1 MTGKII
7 RGIAGFYYVHDEV
20 SRIYEC
26 KARGVFR
33 NRDIKPLVGDDAEF
47 DVLDPEE
54 GTGNITD
61 ILPRRNAFSRPAVA
75 NIDQA
80 LVIFALADPAPNLNL
95 LDRFLVSMEVQDIP
109 VIICFTKEDIDRT
122 RKADEYKVIYENAGY
137 KVFVIDAKDGDISE
151 ITDALKGKTTVLAGP
166 SGVGKST
173 LTNRI
178 QPEANME
185 TAEVSEKI
193 HRGRQTT
200 RHTELVFVEPGTF
213 IMDTPGFSSL
223 FIDDIEL
230 SALAGYFPEF
240 GQYTPDCRF
249 LGCAHIG
256 ERECGVKDAVNAGLI
271 PQSRY
276 SSYCQIYEELKEKRK
291 Y

>member
-1 MTGKII
+1 MTGKIV
-7 RGIAGFYYVHDEV
+7 RAVAGFYYVHDGI

-47 DVLDPEE
+47 EILDPED
-54 GTGNITD
+54 GIGNVTD
-61 ILPRRNAFSRPAVA
+61 ILPRRNSLSRPAVA

-80 LVIFALADPAPNLNL
+80 MVIFSLADPVPNLNL
-95 LDRFLVSMEVQDIP
+95 LDRFLVTMESQGIP
-109 VIICFTKEDIDRT
+109 AVICFTKKDIDRDG
-122 RKADEYKVIYENAGY
+122 KAGEYRAIYENAGY
-137 KVFVIDAKDGDISE
+137 TVFVIDAVKGDISE
-151 ITDALKGKTTVLAGP
+151 VTDTLDGKTTVFAGP

-178 QPEANME
+178 QPEAGME
-185 TAEVSEKI
+185 TAKVSEKI

-200 RHTELVFVEPGTF
+200 RHTELVFVGPGTF

-223 FIDDIEL
+223 FVDDIEL
-230 SALAGYFPEF
+230 SELSGYFPEF
-240 GQYTPDCRF
+240 GEFTPDCRF

-256 ERECGVKDAVNAGLI
+256 ERDCGVKDAVNAGKI

-276 SSYCQIYEELKEKRK
+276 SSYCRIYEELREKRK